1 MKTLALLAVLVGP
14 ALFGCQKQADK
25 GADNMTPEPVA
36 KQPSP
41 DPSPAAR
48 AKDNGEA
55 GSAAPATSATPSA
68 TPAAPAASAETQVR
82 PPVAADL
89 AGYVKNV
96 PGTGTKLLA
105 QLDTS
110 MGTIHCELFGDKAPV
125 AVANFV
131 GLATGQKPW
140 LNPSTGSVEQKKP
153 YFDGLTFH
161 RVIAG
166 FMIQGG
172 DPLGA
177 GTGGPGYNFDNE
189 IDRSL
194 TMDPGALA
202 MANTGHPNSNGS
214 QFFIMEGSKP
224 GLLGGYTIF
233 GQCSDA
239 DVVKKITSVKTDG
252 NDKPEQP
259 VNITK
264 ITITKG

>member
-1 MKTLALLAVLVGP
+1 MKTLALLVLLV
-14 ALFGCQKQADK
+14 GCQKQADN
-25 GADNMTPEPVA
+25 GANSMSPEPVA
-36 KQPSP
+36 KQPGP
-41 DPSPAAR
+41 DPSPASR
-48 AKDNGEA
+48 AKDNA
-55 GSAAPATSATPSA
+55 NANAAPA
-68 TPAAPAASAETQVR
+68 PAAAMPAPPAAADDTVR

-89 AGYVKNV
+89 PNYVKNV
-96 PGTGTKLLA
+96 PGTGSKLLA

-110 MGTIHCELFGDKAPV
+110 LGTIHCELFGDKAPI

-131 GLATGQKPW
+131 GLATGQKAW
-140 LNPSTGSVEQKKP
+140 LDPSSGTTQHKP
-153 YFDGLTFH
+153 YFDGITFH

-194 TMDPGALA
+194 KMDPGALA

-233 GQCSDA
+233 GQCSDP

-259 VNITK
+259 VTISK
-264 ITITKG
+264 VTITKG

>member
-1 MKTLALLAVLVGP
+1 MKTLVLLVAPAL
-14 ALFGCQKQADK
+14 LFGCQKQADK
-25 GADNMTPEPVA
+25 GGADMTPEPVA

-48 AKDNGEA
+48 AKADGEGGS
-55 GSAAPATSATPSA
+55 GSAAAMP
-68 TPAAPAASAETQVR
+68 APAMPAPESAETQVR

-96 PGTGTKLLA
+96 PGTGSKLLA
-105 QLDTS
+105 QVDTS
-110 MGTIHCELFGDKAPV
+110 MGAIHCELFGDKAPI

-140 LNPSTGSVEQKKP
+140 LNPSSGGVEQKKP

-194 TMDPGALA
+194 KMDPGALA

-233 GQCSDA
+233 GQCSDP

-252 NDKPEQP
+252 NDKPDQP
-259 VNITK
+259 VTITK
-264 ITITKG
+264 VTITKG

>member
-1 MKTLALLAVLVGP
+1 MKTLVLLVAALS
-14 ALFGCQKQADK
+14 FGCQKQADK
-25 GADNMTPEPVA
+25 ADNMTPEPVA

-48 AKDNGEA
+48 AKDNN
-55 GSAAPATSATPSA
+55 AAPA
-68 TPAAPAASAETQVR
+68 PAAATMPAPPAAADDTVR

-89 AGYVKNV
+89 ATYVKNV
-96 PGTGTKLLA
+96 PGTGSKLLA

-110 MGTIHCELFGDKAPV
+110 MGTIHCELFGDKAPI

-131 GLATGQKPW
+131 GLATGQKAW
-140 LNPSTGSVEQKKP
+140 LDPSSGTTQHKA

-177 GTGGPGYNFDNE
+177 GTGGPGYQFANE
-189 IDRSL
+189 VDPSL
-194 TMDPGALA
+194 KMDPGALA
-202 MANTGHPNSNGS
+202 MANAGPGTNGS

-233 GQCSDA
+233 GQCSDP

-252 NDKPEQP
+252 NDKPEQA

-264 ITITKG
+264 VTITKG

>member
-1 MKTLALLAVLVGP
+1 MFGAMKTLAFLVGP
-14 ALFGCQKQADK
+14 ALLFGCQKQADK

-48 AKDNGEA
+48 AKDNGET
-55 GSAAPATSATPSA
+55 GSAGSA
-68 TPAAPAASAETQVR
+68 TPAAAPAETQVR

-96 PGTGTKLLA
+96 PGTGGKLLA

-110 MGTIHCELFGDKAPV
+110 MGTIHCELFGDKAPI

-189 IDRSL
+189 IAPGL
-194 TMDPGALA
+194 KMDPGALA

-224 GLLGGYTIF
+224 GLVGGYTIF

-252 NDKPEQP
+252 NDKPDQP
-259 VNITK
+259 V
-264 ITITKG
+264 TITKLAITKG

>member
-1 MKTLALLAVLVGP
+1 MKTLALLALLALLV
-14 ALFGCQKQADK
+14 ACQKQAAEH
-25 GADNMTPEPVA
+25 ADNMSPEPVA

-41 DPSPAAR
+41 SPAAR
-48 AKDNGEA
+48 AKDNANANAAPGT
-55 GSAAPATSATPSA
+55 GSAAAIPAPEPVDT
-68 TPAAPAASAETQVR
+68 VR

-89 AGYVKNV
+89 PGYVKNV
-96 PGTGTKLLA
+96 PGTGGKLLA

-110 MGTIHCELFGDKAPV
+110 MGTIHCELFGDKAPI

-140 LNPSTGSVEQKKP
+140 LDPSSGTAQQHKP

-161 RVIAG
+161 RVIAD

-194 TMDPGALA
+194 KMDPGALA

-233 GQCSDA
+233 GQCSDP

-252 NDKPEQP
+252 NDKPEQA

-264 ITITKG
+264 VTITKG

>member
-1 MKTLALLAVLVGP
+1 MKTLALLALLV
-14 ALFGCQKQADK
+14 ACQKQAAEH
-25 GADNMTPEPVA
+25 ADNMTPEPVA

-48 AKDNGEA
+48 AKDNGNGA
-55 GSAAPATSATPSA
+55 PGSAAV
-68 TPAAPAASAETQVR
+68 TPAPAPVDTVR

-89 AGYVKNV
+89 PGYVKNV
-96 PGTGTKLLA
+96 PGTGNKLLA

-110 MGTIHCELFGDKAPV
+110 MGAIHCELFGDKAPI
-125 AVANFV
+125 AVANFI

-140 LNPSTGSVEQKKP
+140 LDPSSGTTQQHKP

-161 RVIAG
+161 RVIAD

-194 TMDPGALA
+194 KMDPGALA
-202 MANTGHPNSNGS
+202 MANTGRPNSNGS
-214 QFFIMEGSKP
+214 QFFIMEGSRP

-233 GQCSDA
+233 GQCSDP
-239 DVVKKITSVKTDG
+239 DVVKKITAVKTDS
-252 NDKPEQP
+252 NDRPTTP

>member
-1 MKTLALLAVLVGP
+1 MKTLALLVLL
-14 ALFGCQKQADK
+14 AACQKQADK
-25 GADNMTPEPVA
+25 ADNMTPEPVA

-48 AKDNGEA
+48 AKENAEPAPVGS
-55 GSAAPATSATPSA
+55 GSAT
-68 TPAAPAASAETQVR
+68 AAPVAAAAAADDTVR

-89 AGYVKNV
+89 ATYVKKV
-96 PGTGTKLLA
+96 PGSGSKLLA
-105 QLDTS
+105 QFDTS
-110 MGTIHCELFGDKAPV
+110 MGTIHCELFGDKAPI

-131 GLATGQKPW
+131 GLATGQKAW
-140 LNPSTGSVEQKKP
+140 LDPSAGTTQHKP

-194 TMDPGALA
+194 KMEPGALA

-224 GLLGGYTIF
+224 GLVGGYTIF
-233 GQCSDA
+233 GQCSDP

-264 ITITKG
+264 VTITKG